1 VGAIVP
7 DRLKT
12 AARARQL
19 VPFVGS
25 GISRKSAPHKFPDWV
40 GLLKL
45 LLEYSLKN
53 KYVTSREARQIED
66 IINAGK
72 LLMAAEV
79 IKGNLPED
87 EYIHQ
92 LRHLFTYNDADNIN
106 LLTQKKIIQLNPRI
120 IITTNYD
127 RLIEDAYSSLF
138 GKAPNVATYR
148 DTSNLLATIQEHS
161 LSTGPVIFK
170 AHGDVGS
177 IDSMILSD
185 RDYKR
190 IMFDE
195 AMYDNLMSSMF
206 LNSIMLFVGFSL
218 SDREI
223 IAHIEKL
230 RHRFN
235 YGTAPHFA
243 LLAIGSVNRLEA
255 ISYRKEFGIEIIEY
269 NKSHNHRGLDDF
281 LDELAGFI

>member
-1 VGAIVP
+1 MPVVP

-12 AARARQL
+12 ALQARKL

-25 GISRKSAPHKFPDWV
+25 GVSRKSAPHKFPGWV
-40 GLLKL
+40 GLLQL
-45 LLEYSLKN
+45 LLEYSLKK
-53 KYVTSREARQIED
+53 KYVTSREARQIEE
-66 IINAGK
+66 IIGAGK

-79 IKGNLPED
+79 IKGSLPAD
-87 EYIHQ
+87 EYMHQ
-92 LRHLFTYNDADNIN
+92 LRHLFTYQDDDKIN
-106 LLTQKKIIQLNPRI
+106 LITQKKIIELNPRI

-127 RLIEDAYSSLF
+127 RLIEDAYSSLY

-243 LLAIGSVNRLEA
+243 LLAAGSVNQIEIA
-255 ISYRKEFGIEIIEY
+255 SYRQEFGIEIIEY
-269 NKSHNHRGLDDF
+269 SKSFNHRGLDDF
-281 LDELAGFI
+281 LKELAGFL